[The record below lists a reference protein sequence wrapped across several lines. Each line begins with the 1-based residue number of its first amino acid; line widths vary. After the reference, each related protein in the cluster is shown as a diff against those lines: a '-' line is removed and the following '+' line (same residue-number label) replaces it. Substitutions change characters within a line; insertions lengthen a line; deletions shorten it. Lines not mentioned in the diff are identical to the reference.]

1 MLCEDSNACLEA
13 LHSLMFY
20 YIAFKPPS
28 TAHVIDG
35 TLYNLLIVI
44 SMATRKKQEVVKQEE
59 TLQNKQ
65 EASSEKKTATKK
77 EKSEVKVEKD
87 GKKAKTPT
95 LAEEYASLKEKHPDA
110 VLLFRKEDFY
120 LTVNEDA
127 KKTSEILG
135 ITLTRPKDASQG
147 TQLAMFPYHA
157 LDSYLPKLIRA
168 GARVAI
174 VDDISTVR
182 EQAVSASVKE
192 EVNKLKGKD
201 EPVVKEKTEN
211 DKGQKEHRE
220 PQMITVNGEKVSH
233 GHVFQSNRNP
243 ETWYFTAKIDGK
255 QLRPMIMSA
264 EDLEAYRKKES
275 SIEQLMKTYYPTKL
289 EKKVSPEEYKAD
301 NKLSDGRVI
310 DKMNVYKENNEQ
322 SPDFGKYKLYAVVGD
337 QKMSTVMTFRDLN
350 AYFDRVTTPAQLV
363 EKNFGEKLHL
373 ASAYEKYKL
382 PEGVQVKD
390 IRIAKDKQSG
400 QWNISVDLGEKGRTS
415 KMPLAFDDG
424 YSYFTAKTATREQLA
439 AKYLN
444 TEINGLASSQKK
456 EQSVGMKR

>member
-1 MLCEDSNACLEA
+1 
-13 LHSLMFY
+13 
-20 YIAFKPPS
+20 
-28 TAHVIDG
+28 
-35 TLYNLLIVI
+35 
-44 SMATRKKQEVVKQEE
+44 MATRKKQEEVKQEE

-65 EASSEKKTATKK
+65 EAGSDKKTATRK
-77 EKSEVKVEKD
+77 EEPEVKVEKG
-87 GKKAKTPT
+87 GKKVKTPT
-95 LAEEYASLKEKHPDA
+95 LAEEYASLKVKHPDA
-110 VLLFRKEDFY
+110 VLLFRRGDFY

-127 KKTSEILG
+127 KKASEILG
-135 ITLTRPKDASQG
+135 ITLTRSQDASQG
-147 TQLAMFPYHA
+147 SQQAMFPYHA

-174 VDDISTVR
+174 VDDIS
-182 EQAVSASVKE
+182 SVKE
-192 EVNKLKGKD
+192 QAIPADVMEVAKEQKGK
-201 EPVVKEKTEN
+201 EESQEKAEGAKE
-211 DKGQKEHRE
+211 QKEHRE
-220 PQMITVNGEKVSH
+220 PQMVTVNGEKVSH
-233 GHVFQSNRNP
+233 GHVFQSNKNP

-264 EDLEAYRKKES
+264 EDLEACRKKES

-382 PEGVQVKD
+382 PEGVQAKD

-400 QWNISVDLGEKGRTS
+400 QWNISADLGEKGRTS
-415 KMPLAFDDG
+415 KMPLSFDDG

-444 TEINGLASSQKK
+444 REINGLLSSQKH

>member
-1 MLCEDSNACLEA
+1 
-13 LHSLMFY
+13 
-20 YIAFKPPS
+20 
-28 TAHVIDG
+28 
-35 TLYNLLIVI
+35 
-44 SMATRKKQEVVKQEE
+44 MATRKKQEEVKQEE

-65 EASSEKKTATKK
+65 EAGSDKKTATRK
-77 EKSEVKVEKD
+77 EEPEVKVEKG
-87 GKKAKTPT
+87 GKKVKTPT
-95 LAEEYASLKEKHPDA
+95 LAEEYASLKVKHPDA
-110 VLLFRKEDFY
+110 VLLFRKGDFY

-127 KKTSEILG
+127 KKASEILG
-135 ITLTRPKDASQG
+135 ITLTRPQDASQG
-147 TQLAMFPYHA
+147 TQQAMFPYHA

-174 VDDISTVR
+174 VDDIS
-182 EQAVSASVKE
+182 SVKE
-192 EVNKLKGKD
+192 QAIPAD
-201 EPVVKEKTEN
+201 VKEVAKE
-211 DKGQKEHRE
+211 QKEHRE
-220 PQMITVNGEKVSH
+220 PQMVTVNGEKVSH
-233 GHVFQSNRNP
+233 GHVFQSNKNP

-382 PEGVQVKD
+382 PEGVQVED

-400 QWNISVDLGEKGRTS
+400 QWNISADLGEKGRTS
-415 KMPLAFDDG
+415 KVPLAFDDG

-444 TEINGLASSQKK
+444 TEIKGLVSSQKQ

>member
-1 MLCEDSNACLEA
+1 
-13 LHSLMFY
+13 
-20 YIAFKPPS
+20 
-28 TAHVIDG
+28 
-35 TLYNLLIVI
+35 
-44 SMATRKKQEVVKQEE
+44 MATRKKQEEVKQEE
-59 TLQNKQ
+59 TFQNKQ
-65 EASSEKKTATKK
+65 EAGSDKKTATRK
-77 EKSEVKVEKD
+77 EEPEVKVEKG
-87 GKKAKTPT
+87 GKKVKTPT
-95 LAEEYASLKEKHPDA
+95 LAEEYASLKVKHPDA
-110 VLLFRKEDFY
+110 VLLFRRGDFY

-127 KKTSEILG
+127 KKASEILG
-135 ITLTRPKDASQG
+135 ITLTRSQDASQG
-147 TQLAMFPYHA
+147 TQQAMFPYHA

-174 VDDISTVR
+174 VDDIS
-182 EQAVSASVKE
+182 SVKE
-192 EVNKLKGKD
+192 QAIPADVMEVA
-201 EPVVKEKTEN
+201 KE
-211 DKGQKEHRE
+211 QKEHRE
-220 PQMITVNGEKVSH
+220 PQMVTVNGEKVSH
-233 GHVFQSNRNP
+233 GHVFQSNKNP

-264 EDLEAYRKKES
+264 EDLETYRKKES

-337 QKMSTVMTFRDLN
+337 QKMSTVMSFRDLN

-382 PEGVQVKD
+382 PEGVQVED

-400 QWNISVDLGEKGRTS
+400 QWNISADLGEKGRTS
-415 KMPLAFDDG
+415 KMPLSFDDG

-444 TEINGLASSQKK
+444 TEIKGLMSSQKQ
-456 EQSVGMKR
+456 EQSVGIKR

>member
-1 MLCEDSNACLEA
+1 
-13 LHSLMFY
+13 
-20 YIAFKPPS
+20 
-28 TAHVIDG
+28 
-35 TLYNLLIVI
+35 
-44 SMATRKKQEVVKQEE
+44 MATRKKQEVVKQEE

-65 EASSEKKTATKK
+65 EAGSDKKTATRK
-77 EKSEVKVEKD
+77 EEPEVKVEKG
-87 GKKAKTPT
+87 GKKVKTPT
-95 LAEEYASLKEKHPDA
+95 LAEEYASLKVKHPDA
-110 VLLFRKEDFY
+110 VLLFRKGDFY

-127 KKTSEILG
+127 KKASEILG
-135 ITLTRPKDASQG
+135 ITLTRSQDASQG
-147 TQLAMFPYHA
+147 TQQAMFPYHA

-174 VDDISTVR
+174 VDDIS
-182 EQAVSASVKE
+182 SVKE
-192 EVNKLKGKD
+192 QAIPAD
-201 EPVVKEKTEN
+201 VKEVAKE
-211 DKGQKEHRE
+211 QKEHRE
-220 PQMITVNGEKVSH
+220 PQMVTVNGEKVSH
-233 GHVFQSNRNP
+233 GHVFQSNKNP

-337 QKMSTVMTFRDLN
+337 QKMSTVMSFRDLN

-382 PEGVQVKD
+382 PEGVQVED

-400 QWNISVDLGEKGRTS
+400 QWNISADLGEKGRTS
-415 KMPLAFDDG
+415 KVPLAFDDG

-444 TEINGLASSQKK
+444 TEIKGLVSSQKQ